1 MITVIKL
8 HHSECVFGCKMVN
21 EFATKCETLLSILEY
36 RPSCNRG
43 WASKQ
48 TYYLLKKAISLKISG
63 TVPKG
68 LSQDSDYR
76 YIQSADRQ
84 GRWRCRRTHI
94 HWPHLLLKTYPQGGA
109 LCKRYTTGCRYGF
122 VCWFVCLFFR
132 YRC

>member
-1 MITVIKL
+1 MFFMITVIKL

-68 LSQDSDYR
+68 LSQDSDYSYTSR
-76 YIQSADRQ
+76 VPI
-84 GRWRCRRTHI
+84 GRVD
-94 HWPHLLLKTYPQGGA
+94 GGA
-109 LCKRYTTGCRYGF
+109 GEPTFIGHICC
-122 VCWFVCLFFR
+122 
-132 YRC
+132 